1 MTQRFPFLF
10 NWKST
15 LCMHGV
21 DKETFANQ
29 RGTNTMFRCSDSIG
43 SCISVLLH
51 CLVRYPI
58 ASSRHGPRA
67 PVCASTGPVTYKG
80 VNSLVLTITS
90 SFYTLV
96 KKILNWSFSTLFSH
110 DHQPG
115 FVNTQ
120 LLIATFS
127 LCLEICSVSHWVWT
141 NSPPSVSTT
150 FIHSYP
156 WSRQSS
162 SLSW

>member
-67 PVCASTGPVTYKG
+67 PVCASRGPVTYKG
-80 VNSLVLTITS
+80 INSLVLTITS
-90 SFYTLV
+90 LFYTLV
-96 KKILNWSFSTLFSH
+96 KKILNWSFSTLFFSWPPTRL
-110 DHQPG
+110 HQHTTTHCHFFPLSG
-115 FVNTQ
+115 NMQ
-120 LLIATFS
+120 CFS
-127 LCLEICSVSHWVWT
+127 LSLDK
-141 NSPPSVSTT
+141 
-150 FIHSYP
+150 F
-156 WSRQSS
+156 S
-162 SLSW
+162 SLCINNLYPFLPLE